1 MNYLDG
7 IMSGIEVKAKIAN
20 EQFKKAEA
28 EEEEFR
34 QEFSKAK
41 DTWGKRTAALDD
53 LWKAN
58 GSKLDKPYVLSKGT
72 LFKESFCDDCYQ
84 LIQNGCVIRCTCCK
98 KDRCSGCDHSLHSIN
113 SYAFF
118 HSRILLADH
127 LGFSRQPLKPTDFV
141 DSEGTIFHES
151 IFISLSPFL
160 RVITEFILRNPCS
173 VFYSARTGVQN
184 LRGQITSGCFFKGW
198 WAASCCN

>member
-7 IMSGIEVKAKIAN
+7 IMSGIEVKAKIGN

-41 DTWGKRTAALDD
+41 DTWGKRT
-53 LWKAN
+53 
-58 GSKLDKPYVLSKGT
+58 
-72 LFKESFCDDCYQ
+72 
-84 LIQNGCVIRCTCCK
+84 
-98 KDRCSGCDHSLHSIN
+98 
-113 SYAFF
+113 
-118 HSRILLADH
+118 
-127 LGFSRQPLKPTDFV
+127 V

-173 VFYSARTGVQN
+173 LFYSARTGVQN

-198 WAASCCN
+198 